1 VRHLDPRHPVY
12 ALQSPGVA
20 DGPGRIPP
28 TVAATAAV
36 YAEHI
41 RRVAPHGPYHLL
53 GWSAGGLIAHE
64 IAVRLQAAGEQVGL
78 LAVLDGYPLA
88 GLPAPAVPAPEEAA
102 EAVRRETSGLQ
113 LDDAVRENLGA
124 VYREVTRAARDFTP
138 GVFHGELLHFR
149 GRGTLLSPAL
159 WQPYVEGRLR
169 PTDVPCP
176 HEELTRPAA
185 LAVIGPAL
193 AAALRDTTPAVEH
206 PEKGTDA

>member
-1 VRHLDPRHPVY
+1 
-12 ALQSPGVA
+12 
-20 DGPGRIPP
+20 
-28 TVAATAAV
+28 V

-88 GLPAPAVPAPEEAA
+88 GLPAPPPVPAPEEAAA

-113 LDDAVRENLGA
+113 LDDAVRENLSA

-138 GVFHGELLHFR
+138 GVFRGDLLHFR

-169 PTDVPCP
+169 
-176 HEELTRPAA
+176 A
-185 LAVIGPAL
+185 
-193 AAALRDTTPAVEH
+193 
-206 PEKGTDA
+206 